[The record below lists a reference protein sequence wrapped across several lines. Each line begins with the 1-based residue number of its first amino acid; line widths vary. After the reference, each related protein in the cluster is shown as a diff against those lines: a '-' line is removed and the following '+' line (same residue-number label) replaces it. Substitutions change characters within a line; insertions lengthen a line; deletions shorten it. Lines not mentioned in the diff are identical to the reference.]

1 MSKNILV
8 TVLVLL
14 AIAYAVYFLTYGEG
28 YCNCS
33 GLGWKTQK
41 PTFYVYRPT
50 GDVSNYANDALS
62 RGEQGQYVSIAS
74 EPMILP
80 EVNLG
85 WPTGM
90 PYDSFYKSMTDHNS
104 WAAGSDP
111 NYQVNTS
118 VPFVSLSELNGD
130 ASNVAFKNGG
140 YAQNYGS
147 SCGASF
153 NNMTKIAP
161 FAEGLKFVNGP
172 SGYPNMLSDGT
183 PQIQGPAGSFTA
195 PANGCKK
202 VCPTA
207 NAYNLG
213 VGVL

>member
-1 MSKNILV
+1 MSKNTLVAVLIIL
-8 TVLVLL
+8 
-14 AIAYAVYFLTYGEG
+14 AFAYAVYFFTYGEG

-33 GLGWKTQK
+33 GLGWKTPK
-41 PTFYVYRPT
+41 PTYYVYRPT
-50 GDVSNYANDALS
+50 GDVSNYANDSLS

-140 YAQNYGS
+140 YVQNYGS
-147 SCGASF
+147 S
-153 NNMTKIAP
+153 
-161 FAEGLKFVNGP
+161 LKFVNGP

-195 PANGCKK
+195 PSGGVKK